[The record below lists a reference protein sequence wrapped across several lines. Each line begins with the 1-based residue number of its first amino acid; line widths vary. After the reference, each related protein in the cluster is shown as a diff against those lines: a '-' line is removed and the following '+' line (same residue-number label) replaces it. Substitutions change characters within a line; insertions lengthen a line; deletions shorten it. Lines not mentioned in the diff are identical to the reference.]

1 MPPDAQGITWD
12 SPTPP
17 PPPAIDASTIQWDAP
32 APPPPAPDITWDAA
46 PEAPPA
52 PSVAPAPDAGEGFL
66 DTISTSEGI
75 QGKADV
81 LKAAEKVL
89 EGFLTA
95 RFPAKPYDPNLSY
108 LQNLDQGLYNIKW
121 HLGNALLIPIQFP
134 AQMAHRFVGTR
145 LGDVLAGKKTPDEFY
160 TESPEEGKKF
170 VAETI
175 DFIKMGVP
183 GLDEKWAENMFENTA
198 DVVIGKAMVAGGVKG
213 LKKRAEKVGRARAP
227 VERGIHPEI
236 EVAETTPFKPEAHAK
251 RKAEQIETMEYAEN
265 RYNELEAKAR
275 AAENQGIGE
284 ISRAEVQELQMLE
297 KHRANPASMEQI
309 YAPEIRQAMGVE
321 KPMDAP
327 ISAQEAITAPISP
340 EIRPKIPAKRAEGV
354 TVPQRKTTPEK
365 LAEAVGKPNQ
375 VEVLKKSGVTGKK
388 AQITEIVNDSIKSK
402 LDAADVFERRGYIK
416 EATRLREEARQ
427 AGETLKEAD
436 GYLTDKAVDKALEQP
451 PEAGVGQALGERAA
465 HLKEKKTVKLAEKAE
480 KIEAQVPEP
489 KIKVTGK
496 TVDPH
501 LTFLEDVYSVP
512 TERGGR
518 VFREV
523 DRQGGTPEVFGYG
536 TDSITH
542 SWTKKTNYT
551 KAQINTAIKSV
562 LGKSK
567 RKPTELQEN
576 IVRDIMEV
584 SKKDFDLYSK
594 GLEVQEARAPR
605 AKPTQPDMIGAREG
619 LEGHVPAE
627 QAPIEAGGLLD
638 VEGRKQTQA
647 QAEAARMQES
657 LPGAPGDVPA
667 GGMAFGAKLPKYAG
681 GNTSINLE
689 RVGGDYSVKKLINDT
704 AGEHKA
710 QMKEASRGV
719 QTHEMTQKFADDY
732 GFTYEDVLKRN
743 KGEALND
750 WQLKGFR
757 DVLLT
762 SALRL
767 QELQKKASKNNS
779 DYNLAMFN
787 KARERHVLIQAEVT
801 GAGSEAGRALQAMR
815 IQSMQK
821 GAEVAGNYKAMLEA
835 TGGRE
840 TSQII
845 LDRMA
850 TIDPE
855 NQVAVNI
862 FIRDVTKATTP
873 DKIYEAWINALLSS
887 PTTHVVNITSNTL
900 TALSAVP
907 ESFTGAAIDFARAKA
922 TGTPRER
929 YFGESAHKVY
939 GVWDGLKEGVRKGVW
954 SFVNEMPTEGI
965 SKLEVGRIK
974 AIKGK
979 KGEVARLPGRFL
991 ITADEFFK
999 AVNYTTEVRALAYRQ
1014 AVKEGMRGKDRS
1026 KRIAEI
1032 IQNPSAELKQAAT
1045 KEMLYRVFQQDL
1057 GPGAKKISGLRRHWG
1072 LRYIAPFIRTPVNI
1086 AKYGLERT
1094 PLNYGRILHKALKGE
1109 LKKGELSTE
1118 LGRATVGSMIGAVVF
1133 MHALEGNITGRGP
1146 DSKAERQALMRTGW
1160 QPYSVKVGDTYY
1172 SYGRLE
1178 PLGMVLGL
1186 HADASEI
1193 WEQMKEDEREDV
1205 ATLIVKAITQNLT
1218 SKTWLRGVGDL
1229 MNAMTDPTRY
1239 AETWTQ
1245 RVAGTV
1251 VPSGVAAVA
1260 RGMDP
1265 TLRRAETILEKVRS
1279 RIPGHSK
1286 KGLPRLDL
1294 WGEAIRYGGGPMA
1307 QVFSPIYVSKKS
1319 ASPIDHEMVRL
1330 EMTVGMPS
1338 KKIKGVKL
1346 TPAEHNEYIRLA
1358 GTMAKE
1364 RLDELVA
1371 TKKYKDMSDE
1381 LKAKVIKS
1389 IITGTRKRAG
1399 ADVFRKNIQGKR

>member
-1 MPPDAQGITWD
+1 MPLDVKDITWDKEPVAPSPQAANASGITWD
-12 SPTPP
+12 EPGVAVAPP
-17 PPPAIDASTIQWDAP
+17 PPPEP
-32 APPPPAPDITWDAA
+32 APVPDITWFDEGM
-46 PEAPPA
+46 EAPPA
-52 PSVAPAPDAGEGFL
+52 PAAPGPVTYEKRISHPTTGRAPEYVPDPHGL
-66 DTISTSEGI
+66 LPPDTSREQEIFGRELPKPKEYKNFGHVIGGAI
-75 QGKADV
+75 QGGVEGALAIGTGVPAFIGSTLGTGMGILTTLAKEGKIDAQTLADAKDAQEHV
-81 LKAAEKVL
+81 MESLTYEPSSPEGQLAAEMLALPFTVATEGTYLGAL
-89 EGFLTA
+89 ELGATEEQARGAQFL
-95 RFPAKPYDPNLSY
+95 
-108 LQNLDQGLYNIKW
+108 LDV
-121 HLGNALLIPIQFP
+121 AL
-134 AQMAHRFVGTR
+134 
-145 LGDVLAGKKTPDEFY
+145 
-160 TESPEEGKKF
+160 
-170 VAETI
+170 VAAP
-175 DFIKMGVP
+175 KLPRAV
-183 GLDEKWAENMFENTA
+183 K
-198 DVVIGKAMVAGGVKG
+198 GVKKAG
-213 LKKRAEKVGRARAP
+213 VRAIEGRQPVVRGEMALKRPIEAEIKPAVP
-227 VERGIHPEI
+227 T
-236 EVAETTPFKPEAHAK
+236 EV
-251 RKAEQIETMEYAEN
+251 
-265 RYNELEAKAR
+265 
-275 AAENQGIGE
+275 
-284 ISRAEVQELQMLE
+284 V
-297 KHRANPASMEQI
+297 
-309 YAPEIRQAMGVE
+309 RQ
-321 KPMDAP
+321 
-327 ISAQEAITAPISP
+327 PISP
-340 EIRPKIPAKRAEGV
+340 EIRPEIPVKRAEGV
-354 TVPQRKTTPEK
+354 TIPQRKTTPEK

-375 VEVLKKSGVTGKK
+375 VEVLKNSGVTGKK

-427 AGETLKEAD
+427 AGETLKDAD
-436 GYLTDKAVDKALEQP
+436 GYLTEKAVDRALEQP
-451 PEAGVGQALGERAA
+451 PEAGVSQALGERAA
-465 HLKEKKTVKLAEKAE
+465 HLKEKKTVKLTEKAE
-480 KIEAQVPEP
+480 KIEAQVPD
-489 KIKVTGK
+489 K

-501 LTFLEDVYSVP
+501 LAFLEDTYSVP
-512 TERGGR
+512 TERGGK

-542 SWTKKTNYT
+542 AWTKKTDYT

-567 RKPTELQEN
+567 RKPTELQET
-576 IVRDIMEV
+576 IVKDIMEA
-584 SKKDFDLYSK
+584 SKEDFDLYSK
-594 GLEVQEARAPR
+594 KEGLEVQEARAAR
-605 AKPTQPDMIGAREG
+605 TKPTQPDMIGAREG
-619 LEGHVPAE
+619 LEGRVPAE
-627 QAPIEAGGLLD
+627 QAPIEAGGLFD
-638 VEGRKQTQA
+638 VEGRKQTKA
-647 QAEAARMQES
+647 KAEGARMQES

-667 GGMAFGAKLPKYAG
+667 GGMAYGAKLPKYAG
-681 GNTSINLE
+681 GNLAINLE

-704 AGEHKA
+704 AGERKTLIN
-710 QMKEASRGV
+710 EARRGEIK
-719 QTHEMTQKFADDY
+719 HEATREMADNL
-732 GFTYEDVLKRN
+732 GMTYESLLKRR
-743 KGEALND
+743 KGQAFNAEEALAA
-750 WQLKGFR
+750 R
-757 DVLLT
+757 DVLTT
-762 SALRL
+762 SAARVNELR
-767 QELQKKASKNNS
+767 KKAVKTNS
-779 DYNLAMFN
+779 DAALASFRL
-787 KARERHVLIQAEVT
+787 ALDRHALIQAEVSGIAT
-801 GAGSEAGRALQAMR
+801 EAGRALQAHR

-821 GAEVAGNYKAMLEA
+821 GAEASGNYKAMLEA
-835 TGGRE
+835 LGGRE
-840 TSQII
+840 MNEII
-845 LDRMA
+845 LDRIKN
-850 TIDPE
+850 IDPE

-900 TALSAVP
+900 TALTAIP

-939 GVWDGLKEGVRKGVW
+939 GVWDGLKEGVRKGIW

-965 SKLEVGRIK
+965 SKLEVGRVK

-1014 AVKEGMRGKDRS
+1014 AVKEGMSGKARS

-1032 IQNPSAELKQAAT
+1032 IQNPSKELKQAAT

-1086 AKYGLERT
+1086 AKFGLERT

-1118 LGRATVGSMIGAVVF
+1118 LGRATVGSMIGAAVF

-1146 DSKAERQALMRTGW
+1146 DSKAERQALMRSGW

-1193 WEQMKEDEREDV
+1193 WEEMKEDEREDV

-1294 WGEAIRYGGGPMA
+1294 WGEPIRYGGGPMA

-1319 ASPIDHEMVRL
+1319 ASAIDHEMVRL

-1364 RLDELVA
+1364 RLDKLVA
-1371 TKKYKDMSDE
+1371 SKKYKTMPDE
-1381 LKAKVIKS
+1381 LKAKVIKT
-1389 IITGTRKRAG
+1389 IITGTRKRAA
-1399 ADVFRKNIQGKR
+1399 ADVFRKTIQEKR